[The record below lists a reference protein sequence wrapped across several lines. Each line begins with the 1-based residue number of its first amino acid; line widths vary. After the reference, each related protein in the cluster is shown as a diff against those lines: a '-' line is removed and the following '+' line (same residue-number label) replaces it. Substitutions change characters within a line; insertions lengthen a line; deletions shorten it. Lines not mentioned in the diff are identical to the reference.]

1 MLGTSNNYVAF
12 TLKCFKSFMYLDSFT
27 CINKV

>member
-12 TLKCFKSFMYLDSFT
+12 TLKYFKPFMYLGPFT